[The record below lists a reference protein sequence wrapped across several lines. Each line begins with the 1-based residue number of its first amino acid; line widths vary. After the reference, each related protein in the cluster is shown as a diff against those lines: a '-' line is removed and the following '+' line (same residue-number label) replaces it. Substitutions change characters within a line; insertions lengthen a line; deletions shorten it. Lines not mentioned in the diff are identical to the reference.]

1 MRPYPIIAALFLLF
15 CQPLM
20 AQPTTDGWA
29 LISNENGMKV
39 YTRPN
44 SKSGIKEVRITTRM
58 ETSIPGLMT
67 ALADVPGYENWVYKC
82 VNPKRLK
89 TASEQE
95 YYYYVESD
103 LPFPASNRDLVV
115 RSRQWRDAA
124 TGKVYSHSVGL
135 PDYKPEV
142 EDIVRI
148 RAFESSWEITPNN
161 DGTVYIDYTAKTDP
175 GGNIPAWIIN
185 LGIATGP
192 VKTMEKLAE
201 VVQDPKYQQ
210 AEALAYLK

>member
-1 MRPYPIIAALFLLF
+1 VAG
-15 CQPLM
+15 C
-20 AQPTTDGWA
+20 G
-29 LISNENGMKV
+29 
-39 YTRPN
+39 
-44 SKSGIKEVRITTRM
+44 
-58 ETSIPGLMT
+58 
-67 ALADVPGYENWVYKC
+67 
-82 VNPKRLK
+82 
-89 TASEQE
+89 
-95 YYYYVESD
+95 
-103 LPFPASNRDLVV
+103 
-115 RSRQWRDAA
+115 
-124 TGKVYSHSVGL
+124 HSVGL